1 MSGDTREGDAAM
13 LIDVTNGS
21 EQEIVSEVV
30 GFRVTNA
37 SFPPLRKLEPHYH
50 ERACLAIVL
59 DGGIENVV
67 PGPRRSLGR
76 ATAVMIP
83 PAEIHHFNYD
93 GGGTQMLF
101 IEPGASMAVAEDL
114 VEPFWPLFDRVYHF
128 DDGALPQLGWRIT
141 RELREP
147 DTATPLAV
155 GGLVLEVLA
164 SAVRQGDAG
173 QRQRT
178 PVWLGRVREY
188 IHEAYLEPVDIAS
201 LAEIAGVHPAH
212 LSRVFREQ
220 TGLPV
225 GAYVRRLRIDWAAN
239 ELVRTDASLSD
250 IALRAGFADQS
261 HFTRAF
267 KRQIGLTPGCYRKP
281 ARR

>member
-1 MSGDTREGDAAM
+1 M

-37 SFPPLRKLEPHYH
+37 SFPPLRKLDPHYH

-67 PGPRRSLGR
+67 PRPRRSLGR
-76 ATAVMIP
+76 STAVMIP
-83 PAEIHHFNYD
+83 PAEMHHFNYD

-101 IEPGASMAVAEDL
+101 IEPGESMPVVGDL
-114 VEPFWPLFDRVYHF
+114 VEPYAPLLDRVCHF
-128 DDGALPQLGWRIT
+128 DDGALPQIGWRIT
-141 RELREP
+141 SELRAP
-147 DTATPLAV
+147 DSATPLAV
-155 GGLVLEVLA
+155 GGLVLEALA
-164 SAVRQGDAG
+164 SAMRRGDAG
-173 QRQRT
+173 HGLKA
-178 PVWLGRVREY
+178 PAWLRRVREY
-188 IHEAYLEPVDIAS
+188 IHATYLEPVEIIT

-220 TGLPV
+220 TGQPV

-281 ARR
+281 ARRYRS